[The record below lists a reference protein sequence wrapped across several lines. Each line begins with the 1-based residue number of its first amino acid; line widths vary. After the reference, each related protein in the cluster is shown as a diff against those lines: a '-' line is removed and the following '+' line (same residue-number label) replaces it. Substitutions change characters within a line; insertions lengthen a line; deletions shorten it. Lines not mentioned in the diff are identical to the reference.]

1 MPLNMPFL
9 RAYTFS
15 GRHSK
20 PGDAL
25 SNIRPIGLSP
35 FGSDLLAEQAL
46 LLELTYDY
54 LLLFTQDLTNQFFL
68 ILLYKCYVPAG

>member
-20 PGDAL
+20 PGNAL

-35 FGSDLLAEQAL
+35 LGSDLQVEQAL
-46 LLELTYDY
+46 LVLELTYDY
-54 LLLFTQDLTNQFFL
+54 LLFTQDLTNQFFL
-68 ILLYKCYVPAG
+68 ILLHEIYG

>member
-35 FGSDLLAEQAL
+35 LGSDILAEQAL

-54 LLLFTQDLTNQFFL
+54 SLFTQDLTNQFFL

>member
-20 PGDAL
+20 PDDAL

-35 FGSDLLAEQAL
+35 FGSDVLAEQAL

-54 LLLFTQDLTNQFFL
+54 LLFTQDLTNQFFL